1 MSMKITSPFSIRLAL
16 LSLAMFSFVL
26 PKAEA
31 NPVRWTLSNANF
43 ADGSSVTGN
52 FVFDAEAGSPS
63 TGLTDFR
70 LAVSGGSLLPDFV
83 YQASNPLSQLLIY
96 SFNSAS
102 GRQQRI
108 NAFRRTLSSNP
119 ALELLYLDPV
129 SFLTGAGGTVPLN
142 LVSSTGEL
150 SDGERTYA
158 RTTLTSGS
166 LVGVSETT
174 IPEPASVSFVL
185 GGALLLI
192 ANYKRKS
199 QRAS

>member
-1 MSMKITSPFSIRLAL
+1 MNMKISSPSFLIRLAL
-16 LSLAMFSFVL
+16 LSLAFSFVL
-26 PKAEA
+26 PRAEA
-31 NPVRWTLSNANF
+31 NPVRWTLSNVNF
-43 ADGSSVTGN
+43 ADGSSVAGN

-129 SFLTGAGGTVPLN
+129 SFLTGAGGTVSLN

-174 IPEPASVSFVL
+174 IPEPASSAIL
-185 GGALLLI
+185 LCGALLLI
-192 ANYKRKS
+192 ANYKRRR
-199 QRAS
+199 QRTS